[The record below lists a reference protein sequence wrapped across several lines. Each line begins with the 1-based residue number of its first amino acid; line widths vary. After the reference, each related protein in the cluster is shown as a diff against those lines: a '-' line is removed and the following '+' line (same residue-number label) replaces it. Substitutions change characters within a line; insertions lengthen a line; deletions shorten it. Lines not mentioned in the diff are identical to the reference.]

1 MEAYF
6 CILLMQICYSV
17 SDILARKELAK
28 SRSYWK
34 TLRGRWIIPYVVL
47 GLTGVF
53 IHLYV
58 YHLMYMGRAMIFKSC
73 LALILSAVVGSL
85 FLHEK
90 MTLKQG
96 VALLLVFG
104 AIFIQ
109 GMR

>member
-1 MEAYF
+1 
-6 CILLMQICYSV
+6 MQICYSV
-17 SDILARKELAK
+17 SDILARKEFVK

-58 YHLMYMGRAMIFKSC
+58 YHLMYMGRTMIFKSC